1 MSGRPLLRLSVAAE
15 PASLKP
21 MRDALCSRLDRL
33 GVDRALRD
41 RLKLVLDEAAAN
53 VIRHAYR
60 DCSPGRIELTVERRR
75 GMLRIRLRDEAPP
88 VDPGCVRPRD
98 LDECRPGG
106 LGVNFIDATMDGWR
120 LRPLRRGRGNVLTM
134 FKRLAAAGEDA

>member
-1 MSGRPLLRLSVAAE
+1 VSGRPLLRLSVAAE

-21 MRDALCSRLDRL
+21 LRDALCAQLDRL
-33 GVDRALRD
+33 GVERALRD

-75 GMLRIRLRDEAPP
+75 GLLRIRLRDEAPP

-120 LRPLRRGRGNVLTM
+120 LRPLPRGRGNVLTM
-134 FKRLAAAGEDA
+134 FKRLNAAGDDA

>member
-1 MSGRPLLRLSVAAE
+1 MSGRPLLRLSVPAE

-21 MRDALCSRLDRL
+21 LRDALSRQLDRL
-33 GVDRALRD
+33 GIAFALRD

-60 DCSPGRIELTVERRR
+60 DCAPGRIELTVERRR

-88 VDPGCVRPRD
+88 VDPNCVRPRN

-134 FKRLAAAGEDA
+134 TKRLTTAGDDA